1 MTRFRSGCWKS
12 SKALLQTITSLWK
25 NGIVMGTTYTFSSKE
40 TQMRN
45 SPSLSMHIN
54 RPAAAWLKRSFLKS
68 GNPCHIQNVQLEE
81 KMRKILIAAV
91 IIYMI
96 SNIPLLFIALMIK
109 EYIIFL
115 VYLFIETI
123 LVFCLYYI
131 KTHR

>member
-1 MTRFRSGCWKS
+1 
-12 SKALLQTITSLWK
+12 
-25 NGIVMGTTYTFSSKE
+25 
-40 TQMRN
+40 
-45 SPSLSMHIN
+45 
-54 RPAAAWLKRSFLKS
+54 
-68 GNPCHIQNVQLEE
+68 
-81 KMRKILIAAV
+81 MRKILIAAV